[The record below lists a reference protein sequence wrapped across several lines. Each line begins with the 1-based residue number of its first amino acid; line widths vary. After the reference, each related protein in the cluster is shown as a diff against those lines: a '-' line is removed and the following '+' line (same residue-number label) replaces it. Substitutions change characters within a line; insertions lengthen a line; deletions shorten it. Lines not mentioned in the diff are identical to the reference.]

1 MGNSSSGILEAPYF
15 KIYTINIGE
24 RQKGRLRSPSVID
37 SKPKEKDINNA
48 INLLYSKKFREKL
61 MKKYYVHGRSDSK
74 LKIYKIIKD
83 KIYKNKLN
91 LIKKFNDMKKNNGFN

>member
-15 KIYTINIGE
+15 KIGTINIGE
-24 RQKGRLRSPSVID
+24 RQKGRLRSLSVID

-61 MKKYYVHGRSDSK
+61 MKKYYVHGRSGAS

-91 LIKKFNDMKKNNGFN
+91 LIKKFNDIKK